1 MEAMILSVVIDLSL
15 PYRFYGPFWILC
27 IVLIATLIFVSCV
40 VHRRVSEFSVSRVF
54 EMIARA

>member
-15 PYRFYGPFWILC
+15 TYRFYGPFWILC

-40 VHRRVSEFSVSRVF
+40 VHRRVSAERHHMTVN
-54 EMIARA
+54 